1 MHGLHN
7 AGELQGDLA
16 NIDDREQYYLLWT
29 QLAISA
35 QLSQYSASSN
45 SVDSIITGTYIFNSS
60 GFHIYMYVCT
70 YLHAYMHTYSL

>member
-35 QLSQYSASSN
+35 QLSQYSASNN
-45 SVDSIITGTYIFNSS
+45 SVDSIITGTYIFDSFA
-60 GFHIYMYVCT
+60 FHIHTYVCT
-70 YLHAYMHTYSL
+70 YMYMCI